1 MPTRSADATWNGTL
15 KDGDG
20 SFSTQSGAVSGAYSF
35 STRFEDG
42 SGTNP
47 EELVAAAH
55 ASCFSMA
62 LSNELAKAGH
72 EPQSV
77 TTEAKVVLE
86 KGDTGFGITRIDLV
100 TTATVA
106 GIDDADFQELATA
119 TSKACPIS
127 KALAAVEITLSASLA

>member
-1 MPTRSADATWNGTL
+1 MPIRSADATWNGTL

-20 SFSTQSGAVSGAYSF
+20 SFATQSGAVSGAYSF

-77 TTEAKVVLE
+77 TTSAKVVLE

-127 KALAAVEITLSASLA
+127 KALAAVEITLAASLA

>member
-1 MPTRSADATWNGTL
+1 MPIRSADATWNGTL

-20 SFSTQSGAVSGAYSF
+20 SFATQSGAVSGAYSF

-77 TTEAKVVLE
+77 TTSAKVVLE

-106 GIDDADFQELATA
+106 GIDDEAFQELATA

>member
-1 MPTRSADATWNGTL
+1 MPIRSADATWNGTL

-20 SFSTQSGAVSGAYSF
+20 SFATQSGAVSGAYSF

-77 TTEAKVVLE
+77 TTSAKVVLE
-86 KGDTGFGITRIDLV
+86 KGDTGFGISRIDLV

-106 GIDDADFQELATA
+106 GIDDEAFQELATA

>member
-1 MPTRSADATWNGTL
+1 MAVRQARARW
-15 KDGDG
+15 DG
-20 SFSTQSGAVSGAYSF
+20 SITAGRGTMALGSGAFEGPYSF
-35 STRFEDG
+35 ASRFEDG

-77 TTEAKVVLE
+77 TTSAKVVLE
-86 KGDTGFGITRIDLV
+86 KGDTGFGISRIDLV

-106 GIDDADFQELATA
+106 GIDDEAFQELATA